1 LVLRVVVLG
10 RVGARGA
17 QDDNQIVR
25 GGFVAETNGEFSVV
39 IDCIL
44 AVAEDFPE
52 KPRWLF
58 AYGRAAGSWRAFS
71 AHPNDKS

>member
-1 LVLRVVVLG
+1 VVVLG

-25 GGFVAETNGEFSVV
+25 GGFVAETNGEFSLV

-44 AVAEDFPE
+44 AVAENFPE

-58 AYGRAAGSWRAFS
+58 AYGRDSRFLARSRRAS
-71 AHPNDKS
+71 E

>member
-1 LVLRVVVLG
+1 MVVLG

-25 GGFVAETNGEFSVV
+25 GGFVAEN
-39 IDCIL
+39 
-44 AVAEDFPE
+44 FPE

-58 AYGRAAGSWRAFS
+58 AYGREQQVPGPLSARIGMTRAKGLAG
-71 AHPNDKS
+71 